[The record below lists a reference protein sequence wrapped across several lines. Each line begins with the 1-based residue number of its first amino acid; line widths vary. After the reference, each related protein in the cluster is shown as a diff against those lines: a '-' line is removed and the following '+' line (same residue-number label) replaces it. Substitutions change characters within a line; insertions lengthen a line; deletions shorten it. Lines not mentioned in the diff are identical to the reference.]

1 LALAPQVWGAWRQQ
15 QLQKPSPTFDDPNG
29 ANRDRTGDLLL
40 ANWAELVAGGR
51 HWAAM
56 ANADAAMYQIKAGAP
71 AVGSRTSRDPLGY
84 LTKT

>member
-1 LALAPQVWGAWRQQ
+1 MPPFGGGASIGSHTLDENTPDHQV
-15 QLQKPSPTFDDPNG
+15 
-29 ANRDRTGDLLL
+29 
-40 ANWAELVAGGR
+40 
-51 HWAAM
+51 AM